1 MAVSATERTFE
12 VSVSLKPGSNNL
24 RVVATGPAGPET
36 EDGIT
41 VDYVTPATSTGIV
54 LVTPSDGLTLGAEDP
69 PIVIV
74 EGQVAD
80 PSIGSGWV
88 VVNDRRAPPALPA
101 GRVPPLLVAPPPR
114 PPPWGDTTP
123 TRGHPPRRPAVDSR
137 PRRRSP

>member
-74 EGQVAD
+74 EGQLAD
-80 PSIGSGWV
+80 PFIGSGWV
-88 VVNDRRAPPALPA
+88 VVHDRRGRGRHRA
-101 GRVPPLLVAPPPR
+101 GTFRPLRGRPR
-114 PPPWGDTTP
+114 P
-123 TRGHPPRRPAVDSR
+123 HAA
-137 PRRRSP
+137 